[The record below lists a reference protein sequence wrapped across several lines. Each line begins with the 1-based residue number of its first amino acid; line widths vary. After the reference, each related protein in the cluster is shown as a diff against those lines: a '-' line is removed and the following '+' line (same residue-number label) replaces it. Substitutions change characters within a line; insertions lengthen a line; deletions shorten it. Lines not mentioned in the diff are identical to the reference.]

1 MKASSFDKTKFALS
15 EIKSDGSNHVERTK
29 KFRRKKMQSHLKRY
43 LKNLDKE

>member
-1 MKASSFDKTKFALS
+1 MKPGQFDKTKFALS

-29 KFRRKKMQSHLKRY
+29 KYRRKKIQSHVKRY